1 MKKRTLH
8 REKLYHEVW
17 SKPMTKLAKEYGI
30 NVYQLTK
37 VCDELEI
44 PRPET
49 GYWSKLKYG
58 KRVHQKP
65 LPQSEKSSYQFK
77 TDKLNPEHLNQQ
89 LPEGYKP
96 IVVKDQL
103 RNPHPLVKQTL
114 QNLKERHFNDNY
126 GRLKA
131 RYPGNLNVLVSKKQ
145 LNRAMR
151 IFDALIRELIR
162 QGYEVGNG
170 TKHDRN
176 YTYIRVGEDECFISI
191 QEEGKRRRKENPK
204 YSWDEYDYYTTGKLK
219 LMISSSFF
227 MYTCRS
233 ISDGKTQ
240 TIEER
245 IGKFFPIILDLIEKE
260 KNYRIE
266 REDSERKANI
276 ARRLR
281 SQKEREYQAEL
292 NRREELEI
300 LSKQYTNAAYIYEFI
315 QEVEAAIEMK
325 DLSIEQVYRFHEWK
339 VWATEHADRLNPV
352 KQMIPKILAD

>member
-1 MKKRTLH
+1 
-8 REKLYHEVW
+8 
-17 SKPMTKLAKEYGI
+17 
-30 NVYQLTK
+30 
-37 VCDELEI
+37 
-44 PRPET
+44 
-49 GYWSKLKYG
+49 
-58 KRVHQKP
+58 
-65 LPQSEKSSYQFK
+65 
-77 TDKLNPEHLNQQ
+77 
-89 LPEGYKP
+89 
-96 IVVKDQL
+96 
-103 RNPHPLVKQTL
+103 
-114 QNLKERHFNDNY
+114 
-126 GRLKA
+126 
-131 RYPGNLNVLVSKKQ
+131 
-145 LNRAMR
+145 
-151 IFDALIRELIR
+151 
-162 QGYEVGNG
+162 
-170 TKHDRN
+170 
-176 YTYIRVGEDECFISI
+176 
-191 QEEGKRRRKENPK
+191 
-204 YSWDEYDYYTTGKLK
+204 
-219 LMISSSFF
+219 MISSSFF

-352 KQMIPKILAD
+352 GQMVSKLMNSMLQE